1 MNKSEFLNILRQSLG
16 GEVAPAVL
24 EQNIS
29 YYDSYISSQAKT
41 EEEATA
47 ELGDPRLIA
56 KTIIETDKIARGKS
70 PSGWTQDN
78 YYHYQADDD
87 GFQENPENMKK
98 NFSFINMKW
107 QHKLVAIFSG
117 IALLFLI
124 GIIGRFVLGF
134 LFAFGLPI
142 ILVLLVMALFRRR

>member
-70 PSGWTQDN
+70 QSSWTQDN
-78 YYHYQADDD
+78 YYQYQAEEDS
-87 GFQENPENMKK
+87 FQENPENIKK
-98 NFSFINMKW
+98 NFTFINMKW
-107 QHKLVAIFSG
+107 QHKLVAIFGG

-124 GIIGRFVLGF
+124 AIIGRFVLGF

-142 ILVLLVMALFRRR
+142 ILILLVMALFRRR